1 MINAFSIAF
10 GQLSDKSFRR
20 VIWVGLI
27 GSCII
32 FAILWS
38 AIGTALFSTQLYF
51 TGWLWGLFDWV
62 GEWLTDIF
70 GGLAVVFL
78 TWLLFPS
85 VVTLIVSFFLEDA
98 IKAVESRHYPELAD
112 TRRQSVKEIVLI
124 TVKFTLISL
133 VLNILALP
141 IYVIFFFIG
150 PLNLFV
156 FYALNGYLLGREYF
170 ELVAHRRYD
179 PLQAIHLRSTFK
191 GQMFLAGVVIAFLM
205 TIPVVNLVA
214 PMVATAALVHLVHTW
229 QSRLDVLANR

>member
-1 MINAFSIAF
+1 MGRADRFLHNIRHFVECDRHRPIQHTVIFYGLAVGIVRLGWRMAHRYI
-10 GQLSDKSFRR
+10 RR
-20 VIWVGLI
+20 
-27 GSCII
+27 
-32 FAILWS
+32 
-38 AIGTALFSTQLYF
+38 
-51 TGWLWGLFDWV
+51 
-62 GEWLTDIF
+62 
-70 GGLAVVFL
+70 AVVFL

-179 PLQAIHLRSTFK
+179 PLQAIHLRSAFK

>member
-38 AIGTALFSTQLYF
+38 AIGTALFGTQLYF

-62 GEWLTDIF
+62 GEWLTNIF

-78 TWLLFPS
+78 TGLLFPS

-133 VLNILALP
+133 VLNIVALP

-170 ELVAHRRYD
+170 ELVAHRR
-179 PLQAIHLRSTFK
+179 LIRVLHL
-191 GQMFLAGVVIAFLM
+191 LL
-205 TIPVVNLVA
+205 LV
-214 PMVATAALVHLVHTW
+214 
-229 QSRLDVLANR
+229 Q